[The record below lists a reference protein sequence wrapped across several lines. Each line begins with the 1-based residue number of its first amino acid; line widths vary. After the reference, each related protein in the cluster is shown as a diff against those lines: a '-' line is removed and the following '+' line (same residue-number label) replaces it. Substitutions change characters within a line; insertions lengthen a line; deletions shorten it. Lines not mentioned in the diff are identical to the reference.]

1 MGERNKHIENLRK
14 GNRSSFEY
22 LYTVWSGKLYNF
34 VMKISHGDSYLAEE
48 MVQTVFLKVWKNREQ
63 LDPKLSFG
71 AYLCTI
77 AKNLLTNHYQHKMM
91 EILYIEQQIDHP
103 GTPYARGTDEVVE
116 YHLLEE
122 FVDSLIQQM
131 PEGRQR
137 IYKLSRQ
144 SHLSNREIA
153 DQLQISENTVES
165 QLTKAISFL
174 RKRLKDLYDLGLLA
188 LSCLLN
194 S

>member
-77 AKNLLTNHYQHKMM
+77 AKN
-91 EILYIEQQIDHP
+91 
-103 GTPYARGTDEVVE
+103 GTPYARGTDEIVE

-174 RKRLKDLYDLGLLA
+174 RKRLKDQYDLGLLA

>member
-34 VMKISHGDSYLAEE
+34 VMKISHEDSYLAEE

-77 AKNLLTNHYQHKMM
+77 AKNLLTNHYQ
-91 EILYIEQQIDHP
+91 QIDHP
-103 GTPYARGTDEVVE
+103 GTPYARGTDEIVE

-174 RKRLKDLYDLGLLA
+174 RKRLKDQYDLGLLA

>member
-34 VMKISHGDSYLAEE
+34 VMKISHEDSYLAEE

-103 GTPYARGTDEVVE
+103 GTPYARGTDEIVE

-144 SHLSNREIA
+144 SHLSLIH
-153 DQLQISENTVES
+153 I
-165 QLTKAISFL
+165 
-174 RKRLKDLYDLGLLA
+174 
-188 LSCLLN
+188 
-194 S
+194 

>member
-63 LDPKLSFG
+63 LDPKNF
-71 AYLCTI
+71 
-77 AKNLLTNHYQHKMM
+77 LTNHYQHKMM

-174 RKRLKDLYDLGLLA
+174 RKRLKDQYDLGLLA

>member
-14 GNRSSFEY
+14 DNRSSFEY

-91 EILYIEQQIDHP
+91 
-103 GTPYARGTDEVVE
+103 
-116 YHLLEE
+116 
-122 FVDSLIQQM
+122 
-131 PEGRQR
+131 
-137 IYKLSRQ
+137 
-144 SHLSNREIA
+144 
-153 DQLQISENTVES
+153 
-165 QLTKAISFL
+165 
-174 RKRLKDLYDLGLLA
+174 
-188 LSCLLN
+188 
-194 S
+194 

>member
-1 MGERNKHIENLRK
+1 
-14 GNRSSFEY
+14 
-22 LYTVWSGKLYNF
+22 
-34 VMKISHGDSYLAEE
+34 MKISHGDSYLAEE

-131 PEGRQR
+131 PE
-137 IYKLSRQ
+137 
-144 SHLSNREIA
+144 
-153 DQLQISENTVES
+153 
-165 QLTKAISFL
+165 
-174 RKRLKDLYDLGLLA
+174 
-188 LSCLLN
+188 
-194 S
+194 

>member
-103 GTPYARGTDEVVE
+103 GTPYAKGTDEIVE
-116 YHLLEE
+116 
-122 FVDSLIQQM
+122 
-131 PEGRQR
+131 
-137 IYKLSRQ
+137 
-144 SHLSNREIA
+144 
-153 DQLQISENTVES
+153 
-165 QLTKAISFL
+165 
-174 RKRLKDLYDLGLLA
+174 
-188 LSCLLN
+188 
-194 S
+194 

>member
-1 MGERNKHIENLRK
+1 
-14 GNRSSFEY
+14 
-22 LYTVWSGKLYNF
+22 
-34 VMKISHGDSYLAEE
+34 MKISHGDPTWQRKW
-48 MVQTVFLKVWKNREQ
+48 VQTVFLKSMEKSRTIR
-63 LDPKLSFG
+63 PKTVFLSLFM
-71 AYLCTI
+71 YDS
-77 AKNLLTNHYQHKMM
+77 KNLLTNHYQHKMM

-103 GTPYARGTDEVVE
+103 GTPSYARGTDEIVE

-153 DQLQISENTVES
+153 DQLQISRIPWNP
-165 QLTKAISFL
+165 QLTKAISL
-174 RKRLKDLYDLGLLA
+174 STQKVKRPIRPRTFRL
-188 LSCLLN
+188 
-194 S
+194 